1 MTDHES
7 DHEPAR
13 RPIRVGVIG
22 AGFIGP
28 AHIESLRRLGDVEVV
43 ALAGSSAESAA
54 RKAAELFVPRAYGD
68 YRALIADPEV
78 DVVDISAPN
87 IYHYPAAKAAL
98 EAGKHVVCEKPLGM
112 TSAESAELLAL
123 AERGGRVHAVTFNV
137 RFYPLV
143 QHARALIRRGD
154 LGDVYLVHGGYWQ
167 DWLLYDTDYNWR
179 VEAARGGALRA
190 VGDIGSH
197 WLDLARFL
205 TDLPVRRV
213 LADMA
218 TFIPVRQKPTR
229 PVETFSMAD
238 VPRAPVTMETEDA
251 ASVLLRL
258 GERARGSM
266 QVSQVSAGRKNSLR
280 IEVNGSRGS
289 LAWDGERPNE
299 LWLGHRDR
307 PNEALIKDPALLD
320 EAARLYARYPG
331 GHDEGFADSHTAIN
345 RAVYAY
351 IRAGGYASGRAP
363 DFPTFADGHR
373 ENVIGDGILVS
384 AREQRW
390 IDIPGEGIG

>member
-1 MTDHES
+1 MAS
-7 DHEPAR
+7 SVLRA
-13 RPIRVGVIG
+13 PIRVGVIG

-43 ALAGSSAESAA
+43 ALAGSSQESAV
-54 RKAAELFVPRAYGD
+54 RKAAELSVPRAYGD
-68 YRALIADPEV
+68 YQELIRDPEV

-87 IYHYPAAKAAL
+87 VYHYPAAKAAL
-98 EAGKHVVCEKPLGM
+98 AAGKHVVCEKPLGM

-123 AERGGRVHAVTFNV
+123 AERSGLVHAVTFNV

-143 QHARALIRRGD
+143 QHARALIRRGE
-154 LGDVYLVHGGYWQ
+154 LGEVYMAHGGYWQ
-167 DWLLYDTDYNWR
+167 DWLLLDTDYNWR
-179 VEAARGGALRA
+179 VEAAQGGALRA

-197 WLDLARFL
+197 WLDLAQFL
-205 TDLPVRRV
+205 TGLPVRRV
-213 LADMA
+213 LADLT
-218 TFIPVRQKPTR
+218 TFIPVRQR
-229 PVETFSMAD
+229 PARALDTFSTAD
-238 VPRAPVTMETEDA
+238 APREPVAMKTEDA
-251 ASVLLRL
+251 ASILLRL
-258 GERARGSM
+258 GERARGCA

-307 PNEALIKDPALLD
+307 PNEVLIKDPALLD
-320 EAARLYARYPG
+320 EAARPYARYPG

-345 RAVYAY
+345 RAIYAY

-373 ENVIGDGILVS
+373 ENVIGDGILES
-384 AREQRW
+384 ARSGRW
-390 IDIPGEGIG
+390 TEIPEIPD